1 MELIVFQILDIGCIP
16 NSTSFCQLRWH
27 CGLLGVLHQPAHDFR
42 RDSMTM
48 VEYDANSNDETG
60 ARGQLLRMDDP
71 NGDGGGGEVIP
82 TEWNSNYFLAE
93 GMHKFQ

>member
-1 MELIVFQILDIGCIP
+1 
-16 NSTSFCQLRWH
+16 
-27 CGLLGVLHQPAHDFR
+27 
-42 RDSMTM
+42 MTM